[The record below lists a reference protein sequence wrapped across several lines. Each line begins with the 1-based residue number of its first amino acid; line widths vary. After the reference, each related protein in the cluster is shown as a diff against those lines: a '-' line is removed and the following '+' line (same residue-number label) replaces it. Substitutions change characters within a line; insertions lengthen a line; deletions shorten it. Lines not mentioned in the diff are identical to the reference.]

1 MDAPQKTPSV
11 RAVALDALVAA
22 TTQREF
28 ADELL
33 AKALTE
39 SSLQGANRALAADIF
54 WGTLRWRGR
63 LDGMIAP
70 IFHGDYRRA
79 NLTLKFLLRIG
90 AYQLFLLDRVPDHA
104 AVSQTVEIAIERL
117 GKSAGGL
124 VNAILRRLARERE
137 RWETPPE
144 GADELARL
152 AFQTSH
158 PHWIVRQLVRQLGK
172 DEAKQ
177 ALEANNERPPLTLRA
192 NPLKISPEELE
203 KDLLERRLRF
213 ERSRLVDGCFRLETP
228 VFHSVQDL
236 VNDGKV
242 IIQDESAALVTLILD
257 PQPGESILD
266 LCAAPGG
273 KTAHIFNRTEGK
285 ARIVAVEP
293 DPVRAERLK
302 ENLARLGM
310 EGVEVRVQDGRE
322 PIGETFDRVLVD
334 APCSSLGLLRRN
346 PDIRWHRRP
355 EHLEAQRA
363 LQVQLISAGTRCVK
377 PGGLLVYSTCSI
389 LPRENNRLVEYFLRR
404 YEDFERESVAPFVP
418 AEVVDENGD
427 MHTWTHR
434 HGTDGAYA
442 SRLKRHSEA
451 TTA

>member
-1 MDAPQKTPSV
+1 MDAPQKTVSV
-11 RAVALDALVAA
+11 RAVALDALMA
-22 TTQREF
+22 TTMQREF

-33 AKALTE
+33 AKALSE

-63 LDGMIAP
+63 LDGIIAP

-79 NLTLKFLLRIG
+79 TLALKYLLRIG

-104 AVSQTVEIAIERL
+104 AVSQTVEVAIERL

-137 RWETPPE
+137 RWETLPE
-144 GADELARL
+144 GVDELAQL
-152 AFQTSH
+152 GFLTSH

-172 DEAKQ
+172 EEAKV
-177 ALEANNERPPLTLRA
+177 ALEANNERTPLTLRA
-192 NPLKISPEELE
+192 NPLKMTTEELE
-203 KDLLERRLRF
+203 QDLSGRRLRF
-213 ERSRLVDGCFRLETP
+213 QRSTLIDGYFRLETP
-228 VFHSVQDL
+228 AFFSVQDL
-236 VNDGKV
+236 VNEGKV
-242 IIQDESAALVTLILD
+242 IIQDESAGLTTLILD

-273 KTAHIFNRTEGK
+273 KTAHIYNRTEGK
-285 ARIVAVEP
+285 AHIVAVES
-293 DPVRAERLK
+293 DPTRAERLN

-310 EGVEVRVQDGRE
+310 EGVEVRIQDGRE
-322 PIGETFDRVLVD
+322 PLGETFDRVLVD

-363 LQVQLISAGTRCVK
+363 LQVQLIRAAAECVK
-377 PGGLLVYSTCSI
+377 PGGILVYSTCSI
-389 LPRENNRLVEYFLRR
+389 LPRENGRVVEYLLRHHPN
-404 YEDFERESVAPFVP
+404 FEHENVGPFVP
-418 AEVVDENGD
+418 AEVVDEHGD
-427 MHTWTHR
+427 MQTWTHR

-442 SRLKRHSEA
+442 ARLKRHSE
-451 TTA
+451 TIP